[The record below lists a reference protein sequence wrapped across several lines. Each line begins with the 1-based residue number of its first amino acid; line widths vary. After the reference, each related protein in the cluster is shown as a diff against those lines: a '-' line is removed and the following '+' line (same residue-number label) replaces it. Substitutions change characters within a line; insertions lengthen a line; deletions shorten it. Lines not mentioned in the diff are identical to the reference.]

1 MWSAHFQWELN
12 FKHNGSTSVVL
23 AARELLFRL
32 KERTCRLVR
41 FTTQYVGGYSKWTVR
56 DHEDH
61 TARMNGFW
69 ESPNEHGAQVLRLPL
84 CGIPGLAA
92 HCAVPVS
99 LLAQRGARLSRNME
113 LAQGRGGPSS
123 LVGLSPYQVR
133 RSFQDDFQDAVRRLD
148 GLLQPPVRASYPPA
162 YGTA

>member
-1 MWSAHFQWELN
+1 
-12 FKHNGSTSVVL
+12 
-23 AARELLFRL
+23 
-32 KERTCRLVR
+32 
-41 FTTQYVGGYSKWTVR
+41 
-56 DHEDH
+56 
-61 TARMNGFW
+61 MNGFW
-69 ESPNEHGAQVLRLPL
+69 DSPNEHGAQVLRLPL
-84 CGIPGLAA
+84 GCIPGLCLPGLAA

-99 LLAQRGARLSRNME
+99 VLSQRGARLSRNME

-162 YGTA
+162 YGTD